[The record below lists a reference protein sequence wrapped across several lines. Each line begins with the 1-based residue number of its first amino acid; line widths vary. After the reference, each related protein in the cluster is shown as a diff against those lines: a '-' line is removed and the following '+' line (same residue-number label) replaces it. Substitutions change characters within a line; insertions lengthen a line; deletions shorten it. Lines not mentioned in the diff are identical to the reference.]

1 MLVARYVAIFGT
13 PGHNHTS
20 LLRAK
25 AFLPLLHYGTLPNF
39 CPYTSIIRDS
49 LPFPGNQ
56 WQVRK
61 YSQSVQ
67 STTTTTAAT
76 STITRETLAAK
87 RKAFQENKASLDRR
101 RAQVTARVRLAK
113 TIAKQRIKVYKEN
126 IITIP
131 NLLSVSRIVSTP
143 LLGFWVCTGSYSL
156 ALNLFT
162 YAAVTDL
169 LDGQIARRWPSQQ
182 SMAGTV
188 LDPLADK
195 VLVGTLFLTLTYAG
209 LIPIQLTMLA
219 IFRDVTLM
227 AASFYLR
234 FKSLPRPKT
243 LLRYFDPSIA
253 SIKFKPTFLSKANT
267 TIQLGLCATTLGAAV
282 FQYTDHPAFYALWWL
297 TAATTFASG
306 LEYAFRKDTYRFL
319 DRNKKKSK

>member
-1 MLVARYVAIFGT
+1 
-13 PGHNHTS
+13 
-20 LLRAK
+20 
-25 AFLPLLHYGTLPNF
+25 
-39 CPYTSIIRDS
+39 
-49 LPFPGNQ
+49 
-56 WQVRK
+56 
-61 YSQSVQ
+61 
-67 STTTTTAAT
+67 
-76 STITRETLAAK
+76 
-87 RKAFQENKASLDRR
+87 
-101 RAQVTARVRLAK
+101 
-113 TIAKQRIKVYKEN
+113 
-126 IITIP
+126 
-131 NLLSVSRIVSTP
+131 
-143 LLGFWVCTGSYSL
+143 
-156 ALNLFT
+156 
-162 YAAVTDL
+162 
-169 LDGQIARRWPSQQ
+169 
-182 SMAGTV
+182 MAGTV